1 MTLEVRA
8 MAVKLNSKEK
18 RDEYV
23 RSLKEPPA
31 LVPSAPPPPAPAPSN
46 PKSS

>member
-1 MTLEVRA
+1 

-31 LVPSAPPPPAPAPSN
+31 VVPSAPPPSPPSE
-46 PKSS
+46 PKSA